1 MDRYA
6 LLITIKQGWGL
17 RKKEIILALRLQ
29 KNAAAILTIAWLKR
43 GPAATQFS
51 GHTIDTNSSKYNY
64 QSHR

>member
-6 LLITIKQGWGL
+6 LLITIKQGRGL

-43 GPAATQFS
+43 GPAA
-51 GHTIDTNSSKYNY
+51 NSIFRTYY
-64 QSHR
+64 